1 VLGDAAHLLSPFG
14 GEGANLAMLD
24 GAELALAIA
33 SVASPNSDST
43 EMMDSAIIRYEQVMF
58 ARGNKI
64 AAESDTTMTE
74 FISEEG
80 AARGVAHMR
89 DEFKMHQ
96 GPPE

>member
-1 VLGDAAHLLSPFG
+1 
-14 GEGANLAMLD
+14 
-24 GAELALAIA
+24 LALAIA

-43 EMMDSAIIRYEQVMF
+43 ESLDSAIIRYEQAMF
-58 ARGNKI
+58 ARGNKT

-80 AARGVAHMR
+80 VARGVAHMR
-89 DEFKMHQ
+89 HEFAVHLSQ

>member
-33 SVASPNSDST
+33 SVASPKSDST
-43 EMMDSAIIRYEQVMF
+43 EILDSALIRYEQVMF
-58 ARGNKI
+58 ARGNET
-64 AAESDTTMTE
+64 AAESDATMTE

-80 AARGVAHMR
+80 AARGVAYMR
-89 DEFKMHQ
+89 SQFAMHQ
-96 GPPE
+96 SPPE